1 MLEGLAKG
9 STQVAG
15 TAAVGSG
22 PVQLGDEVS
31 VRAASYLV
39 RDHGR
44 ADMKEA
50 LLDCAQNGKRDELRG
65 FAVAALWDT
74 GDDDARSKARDLSDE
89 LVGSRCISSIAWGA
103 LVRAAHSG
111 AIGKNDPN
119 FVVAAETPFRWVQ
132 WGWLE

>member
-9 STQVAG
+9 VAHAAQAVAG
-15 TAAVGSG
+15 SGAA
-22 PVQLGDEVS
+22 LTDEVA
-31 VRAASYLV
+31 VRAASYLA

-44 ADMKEA
+44 ADMKDA
-50 LLDCAQNGKRDELRG
+50 ILDCALNAKRDELRG

-74 GDDDARSKARDLSDE
+74 GDDAARSKARDLSDE
-89 LVGSRCISSIAWGA
+89 LVVSRCISSVAWGA
-103 LVRAAHSG
+103 LVRAAHAGGSAATKG
-111 AIGKNDPN
+111 DPN

>member
-9 STQVAG
+9 E
-15 TAAVGSG
+15 AAR
-22 PVQLGDEVS
+22 PLTDEVA
-31 VRAASYLV
+31 VRAASYLA

-50 LLDCAQNGKRDELRG
+50 LARLCAEREARRAPRLRRRR
-65 FAVAALWDT
+65 ALGHRAT
-74 GDDDARSKARDLSDE
+74 TRARAKARDFSDE
-89 LVGSRCISSIAWGA
+89 LVASRCISSVAWGA
-103 LVRAAHSG
+103 LVRAAHAG
-111 AIGKNDPN
+111 GIGKNDPN